1 MTFPNLDR
9 KLMHG
14 VVLPVLLAGLLA
26 GCTNGT
32 DEVGEPPAERVP
44 LGVMTSLPLYW
55 PLGADIGALADG
67 SAEVPWQRTV
77 LEQHYTLE
85 LLDTLSP
92 IPALV
97 AGDPDTD
104 PLAGLDRLAIIQPR
118 GLSPSDN
125 VALDDWVQSGG
136 RLLLALDPLLT
147 GEYDL
152 ALGDPRRPSD
162 TALIPPVVARWG
174 LQIVFN
180 EDQDATWRMVRL
192 HDTLLA
198 LAMAGEV
205 RLLAGAKSNCEV
217 LAEGAA
223 AECLIGEG
231 RVIVLADA
239 AVFEHREAAGERGQ
253 RILGLLTAALDRPL

>member
-1 MTFPNLDR
+1 MMFPSLDR
-9 KLMHG
+9 RLMHG
-14 VVLPVLLAGLLA
+14 VLPILLAGLLA
-26 GCTNGT
+26 GCSNGT
-32 DEVGEPPAERVP
+32 DEVGEPPAERVR

-55 PLGADIGALADG
+55 PLGADVGALVGG

-77 LEQHYTLE
+77 LEQHYTLK

-125 VALDDWVQSGG
+125 VALDDWVKSGG

-147 GEYDL
+147 GDYDL

-162 TALIPPVVARWG
+162 MALIPPVGARWG
-174 LQIVFN
+174 LEVVFD
-180 EDQDATWRMVRL
+180 EDQAETWRMVRL
-192 HDTLLA
+192 HDTLVT
-198 LAMAGEV
+198 LAMAGEL
-205 RLLAGAKSNCEV
+205 RLIASAKNNCEV

-223 AECLIGEG
+223 AECIVGEG

-253 RILGLLTAALDRPL
+253 WILGLLTAALDRPL